1 MKAFGAVIIFLI
13 LFMAVLVMIAF
24 FYLRKLFLKFQRH
37 ITGDYD
43 EETFKRMADKHYKG
57 DGPKFDKDY
66 FKSSGSKKQ
75 EPKARSNARSRAARE
90 PRRLKASPSLT
101 SATIKRANKRFLR
114 KTKASMWTSLKRH
127 KQSKREISVV

>member
-66 FKSSGSKKQ
+66 FKGSGMQNRGFRNWNAEQTAKPNAGKAQLSKEQ
-75 EPKARSNARSRAARE
+75 
-90 PRRLKASPSLT
+90 
-101 SATIKRANKRFLR
+101 
-114 KTKASMWTSLKRH
+114 TKDF
-127 KQSKREISVV
+127 